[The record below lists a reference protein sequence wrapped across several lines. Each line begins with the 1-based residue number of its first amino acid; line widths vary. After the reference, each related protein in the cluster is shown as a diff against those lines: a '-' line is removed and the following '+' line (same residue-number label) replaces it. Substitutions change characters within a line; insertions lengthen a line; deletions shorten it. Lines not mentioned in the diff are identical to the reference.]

1 MNRSSVTKSV
11 EDSSIHLLIR
21 HNWKQTAVTPDN
33 EVSTAVLAM
42 IRAASLNQHPFPV
55 LHCEGWFES
64 QRARRRPRC
73 KAIVLCKGRQL
84 PSRPRPDSLNPL
96 ANPWFLSNVRQSW
109 NSVSIVGGGQNF
121 RRAWV
126 PRASAPS
133 DVDKYMSSTHTT
145 ETFKFCQS
153 VHPSTLFL
161 SFESHLAD
169 CSLAGVTHWQA
180 WN

>member
-1 MNRSSVTKSV
+1 MK
-11 EDSSIHLLIR
+11 LQL
-21 HNWKQTAVTPDN
+21 
-33 EVSTAVLAM
+33 EVSDGTQPEM
-42 IRAASLNQHPFPV
+42 FRGGEWASA
-55 LHCEGWFES
+55 
-64 QRARRRPRC
+64 RAR
-73 KAIVLCKGRQL
+73 A
-84 PSRPRPDSLNPL
+84 
-96 ANPWFLSNVRQSW
+96 
-109 NSVSIVGGGQNF
+109 NF